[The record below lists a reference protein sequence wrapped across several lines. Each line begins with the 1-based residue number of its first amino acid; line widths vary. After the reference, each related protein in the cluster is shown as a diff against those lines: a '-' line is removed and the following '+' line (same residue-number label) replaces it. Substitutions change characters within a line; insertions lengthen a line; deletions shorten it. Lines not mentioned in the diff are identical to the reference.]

1 MTQTHWNILK
11 IITED
16 YGIDMSKNISQT
28 VIIPTRNEENYIEAC
43 VNSLLDDW
51 VISTTEFLIVDGR
64 STDKTRDIVKE
75 KFSHLNLK
83 ILDNPN
89 LYQSY
94 AMNIGIE
101 NSSSVDTHPD
111 FNIEGDQP
119 DDFGGIIIRADAHCI
134 FPPNYIKNLRETI
147 RDNVG
152 IEGTGVLNVGSIQ
165 NAVGTNTFTKAVAT
179 VMNSKYAM
187 GGVKYRQ
194 KQFEDSELI
203 KREDKLIESDTAYL
217 GGWMKGGFEAEI
229 ELFINPDGEKLVYNE
244 EFQINEDYELNIRIN
259 KSYQPSHDPGVVVN
273 TELVVDYFVRNSL
286 FGLIKQFFR
295 YGLWKTKTL
304 YVHPD
309 SLKKM
314 QLAPVLFVLF
324 LVSLGIGY
332 SILPYHQVLNWITG
346 IVGFLWLLLIISV
359 WKDSPKIANFVLIPT
374 IVLSMHISWGLGFL
388 FGLTRWIRGG
398 WKS

>member
-1 MTQTHWNILK
+1 M
-11 IITED
+11 ED
-16 YGIDMSKNISQT
+16 YGIEMSKNISQT

-43 VNSLLDDW
+43 INSLIDDW

-64 STDKTRDIVKE
+64 STDRTLEIVKE
-75 KFSHLNLK
+75 KFAHLNLK

-94 AMNIGIE
+94 AMNIGIK
-101 NSSSVDTHPD
+101 NSSSVDTHP
-111 FNIEGDQP
+111 FFHNEGEEPNDWA
-119 DDFGGIIIRADAHCI
+119 GIIIRADAHCI
-134 FPPNYIKNLRETI
+134 FPQNYIRDLRQTI
-147 RDNVG
+147 RKESGG
-152 IEGTGVLNVGSIQ
+152 IEGVGVLNVGSIQ
-165 NAVGTNTFTKAVAT
+165 NAVGTDTFTKAVAT

-194 KQFEDSELI
+194 KQFEN
-203 KREDKLIESDTAYL
+203 EDKLIESDTAYL
-217 GGWMKGGFEAEI
+217 GGWMKNVDGEI
-229 ELFINPDGEKLVYNE
+229 DLFIGPDGEYLVYNQ
-244 EFQINEDYELNIRIN
+244 EFQINEDYELNIRFK
-259 KSYQPSHDPGVVVN
+259 KSYDPGVVVN

-304 YVHPD
+304 SVHPY
-309 SLKKM
+309 SLKKR

-332 SILPYHQVLNWITG
+332 SILPYHQILNWIIG
-346 IVGFLWLLLIISV
+346 IVGFLWLILIMSIWKNSPRISN
-359 WKDSPKIANFVLIPT
+359 IFLIPI

-388 FGLTRWIRGG
+388 FGLLRWVKGG
-398 WKS
+398 WNKL

>member
-1 MTQTHWNILK
+1 M
-11 IITED
+11 ED
-16 YGIDMSKNISQT
+16 YGIEMNKNISQT

-43 VNSLLDDW
+43 INSLIDDW

-64 STDKTRDIVKE
+64 STDRTLEIVKE
-75 KFSHLNLK
+75 KFAHLNLK

-94 AMNIGIE
+94 AMNIGIK
-101 NSSSVDTHPD
+101 NSSSVDTHP
-111 FNIEGDQP
+111 FFHNEGEEPNDWA
-119 DDFGGIIIRADAHCI
+119 GIIIRADAHCI
-134 FPPNYIKNLRETI
+134 FPQNYIRDLRQTI
-147 RDNVG
+147 RKESGG
-152 IEGTGVLNVGSIQ
+152 IEGVGVLNVGSIQ
-165 NAVGTNTFTKAVAT
+165 NAVGTDTFTKAVAT

-194 KQFEDSELI
+194 KQFEN
-203 KREDKLIESDTAYL
+203 EDKLIESDTAYL
-217 GGWMKGGFEAEI
+217 GGWMKNVDGEI
-229 ELFINPDGEKLVYNE
+229 DLFIGPDGEYLVYNQ
-244 EFQINEDYELNIRIN
+244 EFQINEDYELNIRFK
-259 KSYQPSHDPGVVVN
+259 KSYDPGVVVN

-304 YVHPD
+304 SVHPY
-309 SLKKM
+309 SLKKR

-332 SILPYHQVLNWITG
+332 SILPYHQILNWIIG
-346 IVGFLWLLLIISV
+346 IVGFLWLILIMSIWKNSPRISN
-359 WKDSPKIANFVLIPT
+359 IFLIPI

-388 FGLTRWIRGG
+388 FGLLRWVKGG
-398 WKS
+398 WNKL

>member
-1 MTQTHWNILK
+1 M
-11 IITED
+11 ED
-16 YGIDMSKNISQT
+16 YGIEMSKNISQT

-43 VNSLLDDW
+43 INSLIDDW

-64 STDKTRDIVKE
+64 STDRTLEIVKE
-75 KFSHLNLK
+75 KFAHLNLK

-94 AMNIGIE
+94 AMNIGIK
-101 NSSSVDTHPD
+101 NSSSVDTHP
-111 FNIEGDQP
+111 FFHNEGEEPNDWA
-119 DDFGGIIIRADAHCI
+119 GIIIRADAHCI
-134 FPPNYIKNLRETI
+134 FPQNYIRDLRQTI
-147 RDNVG
+147 RKESGG
-152 IEGTGVLNVGSIQ
+152 IEGVGVLNVGSIQ
-165 NAVGTNTFTKAVAT
+165 NAVGTDTFTKAVAT

-194 KQFEDSELI
+194 KQFEN
-203 KREDKLIESDTAYL
+203 EDKLIESDTAYL
-217 GGWMKGGFEAEI
+217 GGWMKNVDGEI
-229 ELFINPDGEKLVYNE
+229 DLFIGPDGEYLVYNQ
-244 EFQINEDYELNIRIN
+244 EFQINEDYELNIRFK
-259 KSYQPSHDPGVVVN
+259 KSYDPGVVVN

-304 YVHPD
+304 SVHPY
-309 SLKKM
+309 SLKKR

-332 SILPYHQVLNWITG
+332 SILPYHQILNWIIG
-346 IVGFLWLLLIISV
+346 IVGFLWLILIMSIWKNSPRISN
-359 WKDSPKIANFVLIPT
+359 IFLIPI

-388 FGLTRWIRGG
+388 FGLLRWAKGG
-398 WKS
+398 WNKL

>member
-1 MTQTHWNILK
+1 M
-11 IITED
+11 ED
-16 YGIDMSKNISQT
+16 YGIEMSKNISQT

-43 VNSLLDDW
+43 INSLIDDW

-64 STDKTRDIVKE
+64 STDRTLEIVKE
-75 KFSHLNLK
+75 KFAHLNLK

-94 AMNIGIE
+94 AMNIGIK
-101 NSSSVDTHPD
+101 NSSSVDTHP
-111 FNIEGDQP
+111 FFHNEGEEPNDWA
-119 DDFGGIIIRADAHCI
+119 GIIIRADAHCI
-134 FPPNYIKNLRETI
+134 FPQNYIRDLRQTI
-147 RDNVG
+147 RKESGG
-152 IEGTGVLNVGSIQ
+152 IEGVGVLNVGSIQ
-165 NAVGTNTFTKAVAT
+165 NAVGTDTFTKAVAT

-194 KQFEDSELI
+194 KQFEN
-203 KREDKLIESDTAYL
+203 EDKLIESDTAYL
-217 GGWMKGGFEAEI
+217 GGWMKNVDGEI
-229 ELFINPDGEKLVYNE
+229 DLFIGPDGEYLVYNQ
-244 EFQINEDYELNIRIN
+244 EFQINEDYELNIRFK
-259 KSYQPSHDPGVVVN
+259 KSYDPGVVVN

-304 YVHPD
+304 SVHPY
-309 SLKKM
+309 SLKKR

-332 SILPYHQVLNWITG
+332 SILPYHQILNWIIG
-346 IVGFLWLLLIISV
+346 IVGFLWLILIMSIWKNSPRISN
-359 WKDSPKIANFVLIPT
+359 IFLIPI

-388 FGLTRWIRGG
+388 FGLLRWAKGG
-398 WKS
+398 WSKL

>member
-1 MTQTHWNILK
+1 M
-11 IITED
+11 ED
-16 YGIDMSKNISQT
+16 YGIEMSKNISQT

-43 VNSLLDDW
+43 INSLIDDW

-64 STDKTRDIVKE
+64 STDRTLEIVKE
-75 KFSHLNLK
+75 KFAHLNLK

-94 AMNIGIE
+94 AMNIGIK
-101 NSSSVDTHPD
+101 NSSSVDTHP
-111 FNIEGDQP
+111 FFHNEGEEPNDWA
-119 DDFGGIIIRADAHCI
+119 GIIIRADAHCI
-134 FPPNYIKNLRETI
+134 FPQNYIRDLRQTI
-147 RDNVG
+147 RKESGG
-152 IEGTGVLNVGSIQ
+152 IEGVGVLNVGSIQ
-165 NAVGTNTFTKAVAT
+165 NAVGTDTFTKAVAT

-194 KQFEDSELI
+194 KQFEN
-203 KREDKLIESDTAYL
+203 EDKLIESDTAYL
-217 GGWMKGGFEAEI
+217 GGWMKNVDGEI
-229 ELFINPDGEKLVYNE
+229 DLFIGPDGEYLVYNQ
-244 EFQINEDYELNIRIN
+244 EFQINEDYELNIRFK
-259 KSYQPSHDPGVVVN
+259 KSYDPGVVVN

-304 YVHPD
+304 SVHPD
-309 SLKKM
+309 SLKKR

-332 SILPYHQVLNWITG
+332 SILPYHQILNWIIG
-346 IVGFLWLLLIISV
+346 IVGFLWLILIMSIWKNSPRISN
-359 WKDSPKIANFVLIPT
+359 IFLIPI

-388 FGLTRWIRGG
+388 FGLLRWAKGG
-398 WKS
+398 WNKL

>member
-1 MTQTHWNILK
+1 MG
-11 IITED
+11 D
-16 YGIDMSKNISQT
+16 YGIEMSKNISQT
-28 VIIPTRNEENYIEAC
+28 VIIPTRNEEDYIEAC
-43 VNSLLDDW
+43 INSLLDDW

-75 KFSHLNLK
+75 KFTHLNLK

-94 AMNIGIE
+94 AMNIGIK
-101 NSSSVDTHPD
+101 NSSSVDTHPF
-111 FNIEGDQP
+111 FNNEGDQP
-119 DDFGGIIIRADAHCI
+119 DDWRAIIIRADAHCI
-134 FPPNYIKNLRETI
+134 FPKNYIRDLRQII

-152 IEGTGVLNVGSIQ
+152 IEGEGVLNVGSIQ
-165 NAVGTNTFTKAVAT
+165 NAVGTNTFTKSVAT

-194 KQFEDSELI
+194 KQFEN
-203 KREDKLIESDTAYL
+203 EDKVIESDTAYL
-217 GGWMKGGFEAEI
+217 GGWMKNIEAEI
-229 ELFINPDGEKLVYNE
+229 DLFIGPDGEYLVYNQ

-259 KSYQPSHDPGVVVN
+259 NATDSGVVVN

-304 YVHPD
+304 SVHPD
-309 SLKKM
+309 SLKKR

-324 LVSLGIGY
+324 LICLGIGY
-332 SILPYHQVLNWITG
+332 SILPYYQVLNWIIG
-346 IVGFLWLLLIISV
+346 IVGFLWLLLIISI
-359 WKDSPKIANFVLIPT
+359 WKNSPRIINIFLIPI

-388 FGLTRWIRGG
+388 FGLLIWAKGG
-398 WKS
+398 WNKF

>member
-1 MTQTHWNILK
+1 M
-11 IITED
+11 ED
-16 YGIDMSKNISQT
+16 YGIEMNKNISQT

-43 VNSLLDDW
+43 INSLIDDW

-64 STDKTRDIVKE
+64 STDRTLEIVKE
-75 KFSHLNLK
+75 KFAHLNLK

-94 AMNIGIE
+94 AMNIGIK
-101 NSSSVDTHPD
+101 NSSSVDTHP
-111 FNIEGDQP
+111 FFHNEGEEPNDWA
-119 DDFGGIIIRADAHCI
+119 GIIIRADAHCI
-134 FPPNYIKNLRETI
+134 FPQNYIRDLRQTI
-147 RDNVG
+147 RKESGG
-152 IEGTGVLNVGSIQ
+152 IEGVGVLNVGSIQ
-165 NAVGTNTFTKAVAT
+165 NAVGTDTFTKAVAT

-194 KQFEDSELI
+194 KQFEN
-203 KREDKLIESDTAYL
+203 EDKLIESDTAYL
-217 GGWMKGGFEAEI
+217 GGWMKNVDGEI
-229 ELFINPDGEKLVYNE
+229 DLFIGPDGEYLVYNQ
-244 EFQINEDYELNIRIN
+244 EFQINEDYELNIRFK
-259 KSYQPSHDPGVVVN
+259 KSYDPGVVVN

-304 YVHPD
+304 SVHPY
-309 SLKKM
+309 SLKKR

-332 SILPYHQVLNWITG
+332 SILPYHQILNWIIG
-346 IVGFLWLLLIISV
+346 IVGFLWLILIMSIWKNSPRISN
-359 WKDSPKIANFVLIPT
+359 IFLIPI

-388 FGLTRWIRGG
+388 FGLLRWAKGG
-398 WKS
+398 WNKL